1 MNKLWTRSTLAV
13 AGATVAVAAGGGAAI
28 AASQG
33 SSSSPQAFFDS
44 VAKHLGISSEKLADA
59 TKAAA
64 VDQVDAALQAG
75 TITEAQA
82 DALKARIEASE
93 TPLLFGRGGFPGGH
107 HGGMHLL
114 GGHFA
119 DVASYLGLTTE
130 ELRTKLEAGQ
140 SLAEVA
146 TSEGKSVDGLK
157 QTILD
162 NAKERLDQ
170 AVTDGTLTS
179 DQRNELL
186 DRLEAHVDDIVNGEF
201 HRGFR
206 GPPPASAPAPA
217 FFGLPA

>member
-1 MNKLWTRSTLAV
+1 MNKHWTRRTLVV
-13 AGATVAVAAGGGAAI
+13 AGAAVAVAAGGGAAI

-33 SSSSPQAFFDS
+33 STTSPQAFFDS
-44 VAKHLGISSEKLADA
+44 VAKHLGISSEKLQDA

-64 VDQVDAALQAG
+64 IDQVDAALQAG
-75 TITEAQA
+75 TITQAQA
-82 DALKARIEASE
+82 EALKARIEASE

-107 HGGMHLL
+107 HGGMHFL
-114 GGHFA
+114 GDHFA

-146 TSEGKSVDGLK
+146 TAEGKSVDGLK

-170 AVTDGTLTS
+170 AVTDGRLTS

-186 DRLEAHVDDIVNGEF
+186 DRLEAHVDDIVNGNF
-201 HRGFR
+201 RHRFGLR
-206 GPPPASAPAPA
+206 APAPAPA